1 VTGGKRS
8 LDLAV
13 CIGGLLVV
21 WPLLLLI
28 AALIKAEDGGP
39 VFFRQ
44 ERIGRGGRSFR
55 MWKFRTMAPHA
66 ENLGPQLT
74 TASDRRITRIGAKLR
89 RRKLDEL
96 PQLFNVLAGDM
107 TMVGP
112 RPEVPKYVAMYT
124 PDQRKVLELTP
135 GITDR
140 ASIVFADESALLAET
155 PDWERF
161 YVDRLVPEKIRVNL
175 EYADRATPLGDLGIV
190 LETLGCVLP
199 RDSSKSSAA
208 VKHGFNPK
216 S

>member
-1 VTGGKRS
+1 VTRTKRAFDIAAS
-8 LDLAV
+8 
-13 CIGGLLVV
+13 IGGLLFVS
-21 WPLLLLI
+21 PLLLVI
-28 AALIKAEDGGP
+28 AVLIKAEDAGT

-44 ERIGRGGRSFR
+44 ERIGRGGRPFR

-66 ENLGPQLT
+66 EKLGPQLT
-74 TASDRRITRIGAKLR
+74 TASDRRITRIGAWLR

-124 PDQRKVLELTP
+124 PDQQKVLELTP

-155 PDWERF
+155 PDFERF
-161 YVDRLVPEKIRVNL
+161 YVERVVPEKIRVNL
-175 EYADRATPLGDLGIV
+175 EYAERATPLGDLGIV

-199 RDSSKSSAA
+199 RDSSKSSEA
-208 VKHGFNPK
+208 VNQVLNP
-216 S
+216 

>member
-44 ERIGRGGRSFR
+44 ERIGRGGRPFR

-66 ENLGPQLT
+66 ERLGPQLT

-135 GITDR
+135 GMTDR
-140 ASIVFADESALLAET
+140 ASIFFANEAALLAQM
-155 PDWERF
+155 PDFERF
-161 YVDRLVPEKIRVNL
+161 YVERVLPKKIRVNL
-175 EYADRATPLGDLGIV
+175 EYADRATPLHDLGVV
-190 LETLGCVLP
+190 LETLRYVMG
-199 RDSSKSSAA
+199 RESSNDSIGE
-208 VKHGFNPK
+208 KHLLQ